1 MLPRDIAHQRLI
13 NQQIAA
19 PSHKK
24 PCDLVAALGAI
35 QAQDFLGALW
45 AIGLRLPQATE
56 AEIKQAI
63 ADRAIIRT
71 WPMRGTLHF
80 VAAADVRWM
89 LELLAPRIIAGSAGR
104 YRQLELDT
112 AVFLRGE
119 KVFIKALQ
127 GGVALTRDQ
136 MYELLERSRIS
147 SAGQRGI
154 HILSRLAQ
162 EGLICFGAHAGKQ
175 PTFVLLDEWAPGAR
189 KLAPGEALAELALRY
204 FTSRG
209 PAMLQ
214 DFAWWAGLKVADAKA
229 ALEMVSSRLTQETIG
244 GSVYWMSPDKRV
256 APDLSAQ
263 VNLLPSFD
271 EFLLAY
277 KDRSASLDPRDA
289 PKIVPG
295 KGGMYLPTIVTK
307 GRVEG
312 TWRRMFKKNMVVIN
326 TNFFTS
332 PKTRKTRAFAD
343 EAERYSRFLGVPLES
358 KA

>member
-1 MLPRDIAHQRLI
+1 MLPRDIAQQRLI

-19 PSHKK
+19 PTHQK
-24 PCDLVAALGAI
+24 PCDVVAALGAI

-45 AIGLRLPQATE
+45 AIGLRLPHATE
-56 AEIKQAI
+56 AGVKQAI
-63 ADRAIIRT
+63 ADRTIIRT

-89 LELLAPRIIAGSAGR
+89 LELLAPRIVASSAGR
-104 YRQLELDT
+104 YRQLELNT
-112 AVFLRGE
+112 TVFLRGE
-119 KVFIKALQ
+119 RVFIKALQ

-136 MYELLERSRIS
+136 MYEQLERSRIS
-147 SAGQRGI
+147 TAGQRGI

-175 PTFVLLDEWAPGAR
+175 PTFVLLDEWAPKAS
-189 KLAPGEALAELALRY
+189 KLQREEALAELARRY

-209 PAMLQ
+209 PAALQ
-214 DFAWWAGLKVADAKA
+214 DFAWWSGLKVADARA
-229 ALEMVSSRLTQETIG
+229 ALEVVSSRLVQERIG
-244 GSVYWMSPDKRV
+244 GSIYWMSQDKRG
-256 APDLSAQ
+256 APDVSAQ

-295 KGGMYLPTIVTK
+295 KGGMFLPTIVTN

-312 TWRRMFKKNMVVIN
+312 TWRRTFKKHSVVIT
-326 TNFFTS
+326 TNFFIS
-332 PKTRKTRAFAD
+332 AKTRKTRALAD
-343 EAERYSRFLGVPLES
+343 AAERYRRFLGVPPES

>member
-136 MYELLERSRIS
+136 MYELLERSR
-147 SAGQRGI
+147 A
-154 HILSRLAQ
+154 SRKK
-162 EGLICFGAHAGKQ
+162 GS
-175 PTFVLLDEWAPGAR
+175 FVLGRTQASNRLSFCSMNGHREPGNWRLVRLWPNLPCAISPAAVR
-189 KLAPGEALAELALRY
+189 PCCKILPG
-204 FTSRG
+204 G
-209 PAMLQ
+209 
-214 DFAWWAGLKVADAKA
+214 
-229 ALEMVSSRLTQETIG
+229 
-244 GSVYWMSPDKRV
+244 
-256 APDLSAQ
+256 
-263 VNLLPSFD
+263 
-271 EFLLAY
+271 
-277 KDRSASLDPRDA
+277 RD
-289 PKIVPG
+289 
-295 KGGMYLPTIVTK
+295 
-307 GRVEG
+307 
-312 TWRRMFKKNMVVIN
+312 
-326 TNFFTS
+326 
-332 PKTRKTRAFAD
+332 
-343 EAERYSRFLGVPLES
+343 
-358 KA
+358 

>member
-19 PSHKK
+19 PPRKK
-24 PCDLVAALGAI
+24 PCDVVAALGAI

-45 AIGLRLPQATE
+45 AIGLRLPHATE
-56 AEIKQAI
+56 ADVKQAI
-63 ADRAIIRT
+63 ADRTIIRT

-89 LELLAPRIIAGSAGR
+89 LELLAPRIVASSAGR
-104 YRQLELDT
+104 YRQLELNI
-112 AVFLRGE
+112 AIFLRGE
-119 KVFIKALQ
+119 KVFIKALH

-136 MYELLERSRIS
+136 MYEQLERSRIS
-147 SAGQRGI
+147 TAGQRGI

-162 EGLICFGAHAGKQ
+162 EGLICFGAHASRQ
-175 PTFVLLDEWAPGAR
+175 PTFVLLDEWVPKAKR
-189 KLAPGEALAELALRY
+189 LERDEALAELARRY

-209 PAMLQ
+209 PATLQ
-214 DFAWWAGLKVADAKA
+214 DFAWWSGLKVSDARA
-229 ALEMVSSRLTQETIG
+229 GLEMVSSRLAQETIG
-244 GSVYWMSPDKRV
+244 GKAYWMPQNQQ
-256 APDLSAQ
+256 ATPGASAE

-271 EFLLAY
+271 EYLLAY
-277 KDRSASLDPRDA
+277 KDRKASLDPRDA

-295 KGGMYLPTIVTK
+295 KGGMFLPTVVRD

-312 TWRRMFKKNMVVIN
+312 TWRRTFKKSRVVIT
-326 TNFFTS
+326 TNFFSS
-332 PKTRKTRAFAD
+332 PKTRKTRALA
-343 EAERYSRFLGVPLES
+343 EAAERYGHFLSVPLES

>member
-244 GSVYWMSPDKRV
+244 GSAYWMSPDKRV

>member
-13 NQQIAA
+13 NQQMAA

-24 PCDLVAALGAI
+24 PCDVVAALGAI

-45 AIGLRLPQATE
+45 AIGLRLPHATE
-56 AEIKQAI
+56 AGVRQAI
-63 ADRAIIRT
+63 ADRTIIRT

-89 LELLAPRIIAGSAGR
+89 LELLAPRIVASSAGR
-104 YRQLELDT
+104 YRQLELNT
-112 AVFLRGE
+112 TVFLRGE
-119 KVFIKALQ
+119 RVFIKALQ
-127 GGVALTRDQ
+127 GGMALTRDQ
-136 MYELLERSRIS
+136 MYEQLERSRIS
-147 SAGQRGI
+147 TAGQRGI

-162 EGLICFGAHAGKQ
+162 EGLICFGTHTGKQ
-175 PTFVLLDEWAPGAR
+175 PTFVLLDEWAPKAS
-189 KLAPGEALAELALRY
+189 KLQREEALAELAWRY

-209 PAMLQ
+209 PAALQ
-214 DFAWWAGLKVADAKA
+214 DFAGWSGLRVSDARA
-229 ALEMVSSRLTQETIG
+229 ALEMVSSHLVQETIG
-244 GSVYWMSPDKRV
+244 GSVYWMSQDKRV
-256 APDLSAQ
+256 APDVSAQ

-289 PKIVPG
+289 PKILPG
-295 KGGMYLPTIVTK
+295 KGGMFLPTIVTN

-312 TWRRMFKKNMVVIN
+312 TWKRTFKKHSVVIT

-332 PKTRKTRAFAD
+332 PKTRKTRALAD
-343 EAERYSRFLGVPLES
+343 AAERYSRFLGVPPDS